1 MSTTLEALSNDL
13 ASAVDR
19 VAHHVVAIHARRR
32 IPASG
37 IVWRDGLIVA
47 ADHTVH
53 KDDDVR
59 ISRHTGND
67 LRARVIGRDQGT
79 DLCVL
84 RIIDAEPQSPA
95 QALTPATI
103 SHEPVRVGQLALTVG
118 RPGADVTASLGV
130 VSAVGPEWRTWRGG
144 TIDQFIRLDL
154 AVYDGF
160 SGAPMVNAAGEV
172 AGLCT
177 SGLARGAAVAV
188 PVKTINRVVDRLLA
202 NGGATRRGFL
212 GISTQPVQLPEAV
225 RERLSPI
232 GNAVPTSGLMLV
244 DVQRDT
250 SGDRAGLLL
259 GDILIALDDQRTE
272 DARDVLA
279 MLGPESVGR
288 EMRLSLV
295 RAGAPLTLTSMIDA
309 MPASH

>member
-1 MSTTLEALSNDL
+1 MSSTLEVLSNDL

-37 IVWRDGLIVA
+37 IVWRPGLIVA
-47 ADHTVH
+47 ADHTIH

-59 ISRHTGND
+59 ISRQTGGD
-67 LRARVIGRDQGT
+67 VRARVIGRDVGT

-84 RIIDAEPQSPA
+84 KIEEAASLAEPIAPA
-95 QALTPATI
+95 VVSSASA
-103 SHEPVRVGQLALTVG
+103 RVGQLALTVG

-130 VSAVGPEWRTWRGG
+130 VSAVGPAWRTWRGG

-160 SGAPMVNAAGEV
+160 SGAPLVNAAGEV
-172 AGLCT
+172 VGLCT

-188 PVKTINRVVDRLLA
+188 PAATINRVLDRLLA
-202 NGGATRRGFL
+202 SGGATRRGYL
-212 GISTQPVQLPEAV
+212 GISTQPVQLPESV
-225 RERLSPI
+225 RERLAPI
-232 GNAVPTSGLMLV
+232 GTTVPKTGLMLV
-244 DVQRDT
+244 DVQHDT
-250 SGDRAGLLL
+250 CGDRAGLLL

-295 RAGAPLTLTSMIDA
+295 RAGAPLTLTAVIDEL
-309 MPASH
+309 PTSR

>member
-19 VAHHVVAIHARRR
+19 AAHHVVAIHARRR
-32 IPASG
+32 IPSSG
-37 IVWRDGLIVA
+37 IAWRNGLVVA

-53 KDDDVR
+53 KDEDVR
-59 ISRHTGND
+59 IARQTGGD
-67 LRARVIGRDQGT
+67 LRARVIGRDPGT

-84 RIIDAEPQSPA
+84 KIDDASSGVPLVPASISTDIVRI
-95 QALTPATI
+95 
-103 SHEPVRVGQLALTVG
+103 GQLALTVG
-118 RPGADVTASLGV
+118 RPGSDVSASLGV
-130 VSAVGPEWRTWRGG
+130 VSAVGPEWKTWRGG

-160 SGAPMVNAAGEV
+160 SGAPLVNAAGEV

-188 PVKTINRVVDRLLA
+188 PATTINRVVDRLLA
-202 NGGATRRGFL
+202 NGGATRRGYL
-212 GISTQPVQLPEAV
+212 GISTQPVQLPESV
-225 RERLSPI
+225 RERLAPI
-232 GNAVPTSGLMLV
+232 GSAVPKSGLMLV

-250 SGDRAGLLL
+250 AGDRAGLLL

-295 RAGAPLTLTSMIDA
+295 RAGAPLTITVIVEVLPPSR
-309 MPASH
+309 